1 MHVVEHNPLFLK
13 GVSTAGRRA
22 LLSVNR
28 QADLIPIDAAT
39 LLVSM
44 GPLPAKSLV
53 NVQRRF
59 ALGLAEILGE
69 HIVEQRTLFDGVVE
83 GDVGM
88 GMRVESMFGHA
99 AFSAFAIVLFQQGH
113 CVGFD
118 IEGGLKGLSPAKRIR
133 YQ

>member
-1 MHVVEHNPLFLK
+1 M
-13 GVSTAGRRA
+13 RA
-22 LLSVNR
+22 
-28 QADLIPIDAAT
+28 ACKI
-39 LLVSM
+39 
-44 GPLPAKSLV
+44 LV

-59 ALGLAEILGE
+59 ALGLAEILNK
-69 HIVEQRTLFDGVVE
+69 HSAEQRTRFDGVVE

-88 GMRVESMFGHA
+88 GMRVEPMFGHA

-113 CVGFD
+113 CVAFD